1 MICHNDRCGKEVEQ
15 PLELYDG
22 SWACPYCKREMGG
35 DFSAFSITEENEEL
49 YILSERSYYRWLTN
63 MKLLR
68 GKAAQKLIDRAVELC
83 RESAQLGNPLAVLR
97 LGFFYDKDYV
107 EVNRSEAV
115 RCRIAYA
122 YYSAVC
128 FSDAELKEES
138 GVGSDA
144 FTLRGGWNDDGTN
157 KDYDGQ
163 KRLIPFGIKDISFL
177 R

>member
-122 YYSAVC
+122 YYSAV
-128 FSDAELKEES
+128 
-138 GVGSDA
+138 
-144 FTLRGGWNDDGTN
+144 
-157 KDYDGQ
+157 
-163 KRLIPFGIKDISFL
+163 
-177 R
+177 